1 MLDSVAPNNPVL
13 LQDIDFHSYWANSL
27 AIELAEVTADS
38 PVPRGGEIV
47 VGLETG
53 ELTGIFKEGAGA
65 LFDDAPGM
73 SEATDPEVGIRSAIA
88 LANSLGITTVH
99 DMSDHLDAFLSVVES
114 TELTVRIWRGARRH
128 DAGYPREEFVALAKD
143 RERIRKRVAATGLTE
158 TKGPL
163 FELGY
168 VKFMV
173 DGTLSTYTALM
184 KEPYSDNPEAD
195 PAPRVSQKELIN
207 MVADAHENDVG
218 SGTGAVARQDL
229 AWLYPGFPPSCPVNR
244 VRGSVSSSR
253 HLARSMKIS
262 FTTRSC
268 TLHDKVYETYPIGV
282 AFDDSSEAVTRIQ
295 VSALAIDYSTASD
308 RGLGLTPSP
317 FSLPLA
323 V

>member
-1 MLDSVAPNNPVL
+1 MPAPLATQAGCLSDRSPSSSRCFACRQLCRQPSRPLPQRVPPGR
-13 LQDIDFHSYWANSL
+13 SWA
-27 AIELAEVTADS
+27 
-38 PVPRGGEIV
+38 
-47 VGLETG
+47 
-53 ELTGIFKEGAGA
+53 AGA
-65 LFDDAPGM
+65 PIGA
-73 SEATDPEVGIRSAIA
+73 ARRSASA
-88 LANSLGITTVH
+88 P
-99 DMSDHLDAFLSVVES
+99 
-114 TELTVRIWRGARRH
+114 VRACRSARPGRRP
-128 DAGYPREEFVALAKD
+128 GV
-143 RERIRKRVAATGLTE
+143 
-158 TKGPL
+158 
-163 FELGY
+163 
-168 VKFMV
+168 
-173 DGTLSTYTALM
+173 
-184 KEPYSDNPEAD
+184 
-195 PAPRVSQKELIN
+195 
-207 MVADAHENDVG
+207 VG

-282 AFDDSSEAVTRIQ
+282 AFDDSSEAVTQIQ

>member
-1 MLDSVAPNNPVL
+1 MSESGAENFATKRRTKPPETN
-13 LQDIDFHSYWANSL
+13 DIGL
-27 AIELAEVTADS
+27 
-38 PVPRGGEIV
+38 VPRIT
-47 VGLETG
+47 VGKT
-53 ELTGIFKEGAGA
+53 
-65 LFDDAPGM
+65 P
-73 SEATDPEVGIRSAIA
+73 
-88 LANSLGITTVH
+88 
-99 DMSDHLDAFLSVVES
+99 
-114 TELTVRIWRGARRH
+114 
-128 DAGYPREEFVALAKD
+128 
-143 RERIRKRVAATGLTE
+143 
-158 TKGPL
+158 
-163 FELGY
+163 
-168 VKFMV
+168 
-173 DGTLSTYTALM
+173 
-184 KEPYSDNPEAD
+184 
-195 PAPRVSQKELIN
+195 
-207 MVADAHENDVG
+207 VG